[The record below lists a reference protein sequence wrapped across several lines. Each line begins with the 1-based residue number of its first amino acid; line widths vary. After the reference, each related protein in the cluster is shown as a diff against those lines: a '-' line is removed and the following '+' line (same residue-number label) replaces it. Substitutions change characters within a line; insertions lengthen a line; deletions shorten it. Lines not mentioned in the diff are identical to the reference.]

1 MASYLLFQLYGPL
14 AAWGETAV
22 GEMRP
27 SSAWPG
33 KSAIVGLLGAALGLR
48 REEEV
53 SHRELCE
60 CFGMAVCVEST
71 GELLRDYHTTQVP
84 PERRGRVYRT
94 RRDELRSDTLH
105 TILSQRD
112 YRMDA
117 LYRVAVWCRSELA
130 PYSLERLRDALR
142 KPVFNLYLGRKSCP
156 PSLPL
161 QPQLTEA
168 ESLFAAFEQSRFL
181 GDSFLKT
188 VPYAKE
194 RLFVWEKHD
203 TPGLE
208 AMQVFK
214 RRDQV
219 LSRKRWQFSE
229 RNEYYCSRAREEV

>member
-27 SSAWPG
+27 SGAWPG

-48 REEEV
+48 REEES
-53 SHRELCE
+53 SHRELSE
-60 CFGMAVCVEST
+60 CYGLAVCVESP
-71 GELLRDYHTTQVP
+71 GELLRDYHTSQVP

-94 RRDELRSDTLH
+94 RLDELKSDSLH

-117 LYRVAVWCRSELA
+117 LYRVALWCRSDVA
-130 PYSLERLRDALR
+130 PHSMESLRDALR
-142 KPVFNLYLGRKSCP
+142 TPVFSLYLGRKSCP

-161 QPQLTEA
+161 QAQTVEA
-168 ESLFAAFEQSRFL
+168 DSLFAAFEKSRFSDDAL
-181 GDSFLKT
+181 LQT
-188 VPYAKE
+188 LPNCKE
-194 RLFVWEKHD
+194 RLFVWEEHD

-208 AMQVFK
+208 AMQVVK

-229 RNEYYCSRAREEV
+229 RDEYYCSRMREEG

>member
-1 MASYLLFQLYGPL
+1 MEDYLLFRLYGPL

-27 SSAWPG
+27 TAAWPG
-33 KSAIVGLLGAALGLR
+33 KSAIVGLLAAALGVR
-48 REEEV
+48 RDEEAV
-53 SHRELCE
+53 HNELAASY
-60 CFGMAVCVEST
+60 GVAVCTESV

-94 RRDELRSDTLH
+94 RRDELKSDTLH

-117 LYRVAVWCRSELA
+117 LYRVAIWYRSESP

-142 KPVFNLYLGRKSCP
+142 RPVFGLYLGRKSCP

-161 QPQLTEA
+161 QPQLRQA
-168 ESLFAAFEQSRFL
+168 ESLFDALDQVRFSDEIL
-181 GDSFLKT
+181 LKT
-188 VPYAKE
+188 FPHSSE
-194 RLFVWEKHD
+194 RLFVWERHD
-203 TPGLE
+203 ASGLE
-208 AMQVFK
+208 AMHVTR

-219 LSRKRWQFSE
+219 RSRKRWQFSE
-229 RNEYYCSRAREEV
+229 RDEYYCSRSREEE